1 MWKKAIRSGPSP
13 FLWLL
18 LKMHFQWLLVVFIIK
33 HLNFSYVFTIKIN
46 VTPKITVELTFFR
59 GFRKVF
65 EREIYIQ
72 RSLGLQLW
80 SGNLAALICEM
91 SDVHGTFYSLISSKN
106 TCDISQKRFLTFSK
120 SACQFYPFHS
130 LFKTLLRLRSTQSLI
145 RNQKSPNSK
154 AIMKRDLIAW
164 KMWL

>member
-1 MWKKAIRSGPSP
+1 MWKKAIHSGPSP

-106 TCDISQKRFLTFSK
+106 TCDFSQNEIFN
-120 SACQFYPFHS
+120 
-130 LFKTLLRLRSTQSLI
+130 LFKIRLSILSFSFTF
-145 RNQKSPNSK
+145 
-154 AIMKRDLIAW
+154 
-164 KMWL
+164 

>member
-1 MWKKAIRSGPSP
+1 MLSQLNNTQMCGRKPFAAGPSP

-46 VTPKITVELTFFR
+46 VTPKITVELKFFR

-72 RSLGLQLW
+72 RSLELQWW
-80 SGNLAALICEM
+80 SGNLVALICQM
-91 SDVHGTFYSLISSKN
+91 SDVQSTFYSLISSKN
-106 TCDISQKRFLTFSK
+106 TCDISQKEIFN
-120 SACQFYPFHS
+120 
-130 LFKTLLRLRSTQSLI
+130 LFKISLSI
-145 RNQKSPNSK
+145 LSFSFTF
-154 AIMKRDLIAW
+154 
-164 KMWL
+164 